1 MAIDDD
7 IRKRREA
14 KERYKREDEEERLRR
29 EGDMSSNDKL
39 TMEKLDELYD
49 RAERLVEQVN
59 SLYAQ
64 YFSGIELR
72 PPKVRREQIDQL
84 MNALQIM
91 VKPTEVYRFRY
102 QSLYGTY
109 LVYRNKWDRMCKDID
124 NGKIKRTVRQR
135 SNGGGGGAL

>member
-14 KERYKREDEEERLRR
+14 KERYRQEDEEERKRR
-29 EGDMSSNDKL
+29 AGDISSNDKL

-49 RAERLVEQVN
+49 RGERLVEQVN

-64 YFSGIELR
+64 FFSGIETR
-72 PPKVRREQIDQL
+72 PPKMRRDQLDQL

-91 VKPTEVYRFRY
+91 VKPTELYRFRY

-109 LVYRNKWDRMCKDID
+109 LVYRNKWDR
-124 NGKIKRTVRQR
+124 V
-135 SNGGGGGAL
+135 